1 MASIKG
7 FFKEI
12 LRHLDNLFDRL
23 QHRIRTIIGWGRQL
37 PLTIHSYRG
46 FGRPDYVR
54 LQGRVLKYKPLH
66 GVNANSRWRSF
77 IDSYRRFGT
86 DEIQGAH
93 LEISIGSQ
101 TFSLVTDEEGF
112 FLLDQPIRPEL
123 PLSQSHTWHAASL
136 ELKRTPW
143 EQVQLQTE
151 AEILLPASNAA
162 FGVISDIDDT
172 ILHTHVTSILKLKM
186 LYYTLFKNAAGR
198 RPMQEAASFYQGLHR
213 HPSDNSKNP
222 FFYVSNSPW
231 NLYDLLQ
238 DFLSINHFPKG
249 PILLRDFGVP
259 KERTRSGERGHK
271 YETITRILN
280 IYPDLPFLLIGDSGE
295 RDADIYLEIAKAYPK
310 RIRNIYIRDVRSPRR
325 AERIAHLIRDATDV
339 NIQLIPH
346 YREAAADAAKR
357 GLLDLEKFE
366 ELRKELKRNR

>member
-7 FFKEI
+7 FFKEL

-23 QHRIRTIIGWGRQL
+23 QRRLRTIRGWGRNL
-37 PLTIHSYRG
+37 PLTIHTYRG
-46 FGRPDYVR
+46 FGRPDYVH

-66 GVNANSRWRSF
+66 GINSNSRWRSF

-86 DEIQGAH
+86 DEIQGAQ
-93 LEISIGSQ
+93 LNISIGSN
-101 TFSLVTDEEGF
+101 TFDVVTDEEGF
-112 FLLDQPIRPEL
+112 FLLDRPLRPEVPPSKTNNWKL
-123 PLSQSHTWHAASL
+123 ASVK
-136 ELKRTPW
+136 LKRTPW
-143 EQVQLQTE
+143 EQIDLQTE
-151 AEILLPASNAA
+151 AEILMPSGNAE

-198 RPMQEAASFYQGLHR
+198 RPMQEAASFYQGLHQHQAGGSR
-213 HPSDNSKNP
+213 NP

-259 KERTRSGERGHK
+259 KERAPSGQRGHK
-271 YETITRILN
+271 YETITRILLTYPN
-280 IYPDLPFLLIGDSGE
+280 IPFLLIGDSGE
-295 RDADIYLEIAKAYPK
+295 RDADIYLEIAKGYPN
-310 RIRNIYIRDVRSPRR
+310 RIRHIYIREVKSSRR

-339 NIQLIPH
+339 NIRLIHH
-346 YREAAADAAKR
+346 YREAAADAADE
-357 GLLDLEKFE
+357 GLLDMKVFE
-366 ELRKELKRNR
+366 ELREKLKRR